1 MLRLHDTAL
10 GEVRELEL
18 REPGKVSM
26 YVCGPTV
33 YADPHVGHGRFTLV
47 WDVVRRYLEWRGLE
61 VNYVSNIT
69 DIEDK
74 IINKALEEGI
84 TTDEVVRRYEKS
96 WWDAMT
102 RLDVMAPTAEP
113 HATEYV
119 EQMVDAIARMV
130 DGGAAYTTS
139 DGVYFVVE
147 SVPDYGLLAR
157 QSLESLRAGGGAR
170 TIVGEAEKRSPL
182 DFALWKLAKP
192 GEPAWPSPWGPGRP
206 GWHIECTVMALDL
219 LGEGFDLHGG
229 GNDLAF
235 PHHENERAQAHGLG
249 RRFATR
255 WVHSGMVESGGEKMS
270 KSIGNVLSLTDLL
283 DRYDPR
289 ALRLLVLRSHYRSPI
304 EVTDETL
311 RDAERGL
318 ERLDSFARRFPSAEA
333 APDEAALDRF
343 RSLMD
348 DDLSTPQATALLF
361 DLVGRANASG
371 DAAAAAAAY
380 EIAKAVGLT
389 LRSEDTAVPEDVQ
402 VLVRERDEARASKD
416 WARSDAIR
424 DQLQADGW
432 VVEDTPH
439 GTKVRR

>member
-96 WWDAMT
+96 WWNAMT

-318 ERLDSFARRFPSAEA
+318 ERLDSFARRFPAAEA
-333 APDEAALDRF
+333 APDEAALERF

-371 DAAAAAAAY
+371 DGAAAAAAY

-432 VVEDTPH
+432 VVEDTPD